1 MVSTT
6 PSQANMPSGKRR
18 TPWLS
23 QQLQEHLTGWA
34 FISPAV
40 LLIVVFGIF
49 PIIYATWMSLHGRR
63 TRPDQF
69 HCTQSGE
76 FVLSDCFTNYT
87 NIVGDWYGA
96 LLFVFGLLVIV
107 AAYWLWAGEK
117 HYFARSFAKLSLRDQ
132 ITRAFLP
139 VLLLIATVL
148 FGVNIVQLFQKTYIL
163 DTIPQ
168 MLFAIGSA
176 WLAIWLLAYAHR
188 SGLGKHPRKR
198 EMRDALLRMVLAFLV
213 LGVGMFFTANGYG
226 RMISAGDQDFVRGLS
241 ITFYFAFGSIPLQLI
256 LALILAYV
264 LYQNIKGKEI
274 FRMIFFLPYVTPT
287 VASAVI
293 FGIIFN
299 PRGGLA
305 NSFLESI
312 GLEAQRW
319 TQESESAFNIIFG
332 TNLEGFIAGPSLALV
347 TIIILGIW
355 TYTGYNAV
363 IFLAGLG
370 QIPGDLYEAAK
381 VDGASNWHLFRYI
394 TLPLLSPITF
404 YLSVLGFIGTFKAFN
419 TIFVMRQVQAFGTV
433 DTASIVVY
441 DTFKIASQYGLATA
455 QAILLFLVIL
465 GLTQVQR
472 TFFESKVFYG

>member
-6 PSQANMPSGKRR
+6 PSPQSTAGNRFRVSERLG
-18 TPWLS
+18 
-23 QQLQEHLTGWA
+23 ENITGWL
-34 FISPAV
+34 FISPAI
-40 LLIVVFGIF
+40 LLIMIFGIF
-49 PIIYATWMSLHGRR
+49 PIGYAAWMSLHGRR

-69 HCTQSGE
+69 FCNRSGE
-76 FVLSDCFTNYT
+76 FVLSDCFANY
-87 NIVGDWYGA
+87 NSIVGDWFGA
-96 LLFVFGLLVIV
+96 FLFVFGIIVIV
-107 AAYWLWAGEK
+107 SAYWLWAGDK
-117 HYFARSFAKLSLRDQ
+117 NIFTKSFGDLPNRQKL
-132 ITRAFLP
+132 IRATLP
-139 VLLLIATVL
+139 IFLLIAAFL
-148 FGVNIVQLFQKTYIL
+148 FGRNIIELLQQGLVA
-163 DTIPQ
+163 DAIPQ
-168 MLFAIGSA
+168 VFFGAASA
-176 WLAIWLLAYAHR
+176 GIAGWLLGFAHN
-188 SGLGKHPRKR
+188 SGFAKRPRDL
-198 EMRDALLRMVLAFLV
+198 EMRDTIVRIVLAFIV

-226 RMISAGDQDFVRGLS
+226 RMISTGNQDFVRGLS
-241 ITFYFAFGSIPLQLI
+241 ITFYYAFGSIPLQLG
-256 LALILAYV
+256 LALVLAYV

-274 FRMIFFLPYVTPT
+274 FRMVFFLPYVTPT

-299 PRGGLA
+299 ARGGLA
-305 NSFLESI
+305 NSILETF
-312 GLEAQRW
+312 GQEPLKW
-319 TQESESAFNIIFG
+319 TQESASAFNIIFG

-381 VDGASNWHLFRYI
+381 VDGASSWHLFRHI

-419 TIFVMRQVQAFGTV
+419 TIFVMRQVQSFGTV

-441 DTFKIASQYGLATA
+441 DTFKIASQYGMATA
-455 QAILLFLVIL
+455 QAILLFFIIL
-465 GLTQVQR
+465 GLTQIQR

>member
-1 MVSTT
+1 MASTT
-6 PSQANMPSGKRR
+6 TSPPRR
-18 TPWLS
+18 AEGRYRVSERLGDNI
-23 QQLQEHLTGWA
+23 TGWL

-40 LLIVVFGIF
+40 LLIGIFGIF
-49 PIIYATWMSLHGRR
+49 PIGYAAWMSMHGRR
-63 TRPDQF
+63 TRPEQF
-69 HCTQSGE
+69 FCNQSGE
-76 FVLSDCFTNYT
+76 FILADCFRNYT
-87 NIVGDWYGA
+87 EIVGDWFGA
-96 LLFVFGLLVIV
+96 FLFVFGIVVIV
-107 AAYWLWAGEK
+107 SAYWLWAGDK
-117 HYFARSFAKLSLRDQ
+117 HVFTRDFGALRLRQ
-132 ITRAFLP
+132 KIVRATLP
-139 VLLLIATVL
+139 VLLLIATFLFGRNILSLLGQGAVVEAIPQVL
-148 FGVNIVQLFQKTYIL
+148 FG
-163 DTIPQ
+163 
-168 MLFAIGSA
+168 FASIGIA
-176 WLAIWLLAYAHR
+176 GWLVGMAHN
-188 SGLGKHPRKR
+188 SGFAKKPRER
-198 EMRDALLRMVLAFLV
+198 ELRDGVLRLVLAFIV

-226 RMISAGDQDFVRGLS
+226 LMISTGNEDFVRGLS
-241 ITFYFAFGSIPLQLI
+241 ITFYYAFGSIPLQLA
-256 LALILAYV
+256 LALVLAYV
-264 LYQNIKGKEI
+264 LYQNIKGKEV

-299 PRGGLA
+299 ARGGLA

-312 GLEAQRW
+312 GLEAQKW
-319 TQESESAFNIIFG
+319 TQESEAAFNIIFG

-370 QIPGDLYEAAK
+370 QIPSDLYEAAK
-381 VDGASNWHLFRYI
+381 VDGANSWHLFRHI

-441 DTFKIASQYGLATA
+441 DTFKIASQYGMATA
-455 QAILLFLVIL
+455 QAILLFMVIL
-465 GLTQVQR
+465 GLTQIQR